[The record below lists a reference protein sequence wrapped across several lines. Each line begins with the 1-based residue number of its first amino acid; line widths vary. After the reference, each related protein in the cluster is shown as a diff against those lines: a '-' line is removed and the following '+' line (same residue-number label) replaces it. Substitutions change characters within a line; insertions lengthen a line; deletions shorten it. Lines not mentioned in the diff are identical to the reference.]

1 MITKNGTWV
10 VFLCSCIFR
19 NALLRYLNIVKTSLN
34 VRPKL
39 YEMALYMFNNIY
51 LSSFALRTYSIKFI
65 SIANCDFV
73 TTVHRA
79 AAAAAVVGANL
90 KTLSVIYYCC
100 CWNHGHTKLDT
111 LKLRRRYHN

>member
-39 YEMALYMFNNIY
+39 YEMALDRVIIHY
-51 LSSFALRTYSIKFI
+51 LSE
-65 SIANCDFV
+65 
-73 TTVHRA
+73 HQ
-79 AAAAAVVGANL
+79 
-90 KTLSVIYYCC
+90 
-100 CWNHGHTKLDT
+100 
-111 LKLRRRYHN
+111 

>member
-39 YEMALYMFNNIY
+39 YEMAH
-51 LSSFALRTYSIKFI
+51 I
-65 SIANCDFV
+65 SILLE
-73 TTVHRA
+73 H
-79 AAAAAVVGANL
+79 
-90 KTLSVIYYCC
+90 
-100 CWNHGHTKLDT
+100 DT
-111 LKLRRRYHN
+111 NEI

>member
-39 YEMALYMFNNIY
+39 YEMAHQ
-51 LSSFALRTYSIKFI
+51 R
-65 SIANCDFV
+65 
-73 TTVHRA
+73 VHKKEKSKI
-79 AAAAAVVGANL
+79 N
-90 KTLSVIYYCC
+90 SVQI
-100 CWNHGHTKLDT
+100 D
-111 LKLRRRYHN
+111 